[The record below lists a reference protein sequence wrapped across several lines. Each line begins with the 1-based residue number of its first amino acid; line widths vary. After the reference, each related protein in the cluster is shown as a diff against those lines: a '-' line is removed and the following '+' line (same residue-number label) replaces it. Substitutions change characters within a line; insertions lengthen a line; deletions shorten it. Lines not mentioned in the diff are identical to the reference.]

1 MADISTGQL
10 KVLEKLI
17 GDEEFR
23 TSFFEDPDAAVAKAG
38 IDLTEEELAKIKAID
53 ISIIDSAIA
62 DIGARIS
69 KTGMSGAGTA
79 SGVVQS
85 VFGQFFTT

>member
-1 MADISTGQL
+1 MADISAGQL

-53 ISIIDSAIA
+53 INIIDSAIA

-69 KTGMSGAGTA
+69 KSTVGDVTQ
-79 SGVVQS
+79 GVFEA
-85 VFGQFFTT
+85 FGQFFTS